1 MSAVFSSNRGR
12 TVPTQ
17 HSHSQRS
24 PENRYMI
31 TLGPMNAVIIAILVE
46 LGLGGI
52 VVASSVIEFVPINMS
67 RLKSVPRS

>member
-1 MSAVFSSNRGR
+1 
-12 TVPTQ
+12 
-17 HSHSQRS
+17 
-24 PENRYMI
+24 MI